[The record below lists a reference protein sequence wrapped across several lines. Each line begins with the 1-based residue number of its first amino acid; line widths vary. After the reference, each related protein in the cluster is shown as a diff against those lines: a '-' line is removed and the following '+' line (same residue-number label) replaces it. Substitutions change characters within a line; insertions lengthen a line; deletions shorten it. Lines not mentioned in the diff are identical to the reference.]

1 MLTYVKNIVENGKLD
16 LLERLPERVI
26 EKIVGHLE
34 LEDISRLSQVNT
46 FFRQLCRSDKV
57 WMSLYKKSYSNEISK
72 ELIQLAE
79 RDGWRK
85 LFFTNKIKLQ
95 VYIFEFSLLL
105 L

>member
-1 MLTYVKNIVENGKLD
+1 MLTYVTNIVEKGALD
-16 LLERLPERVI
+16 VLERLPENVI
-26 EKIVGHLE
+26 LKIISNLE

-46 FFRQLCRSDKV
+46 YFRQLCRSDRV
-57 WMSLYKKSYSNEISK
+57 WQRLYKQYYSTEFSK

-95 VYIFEFSLLL
+95 VFFILELFIL
-105 L
+105 